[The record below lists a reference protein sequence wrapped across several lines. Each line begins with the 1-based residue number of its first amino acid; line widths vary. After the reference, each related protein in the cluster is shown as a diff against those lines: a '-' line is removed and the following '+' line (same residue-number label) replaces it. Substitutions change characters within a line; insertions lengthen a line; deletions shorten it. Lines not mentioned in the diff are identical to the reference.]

1 MASTFLISQ
10 RIKGKH
16 GLQKYENPFVNLKK
30 QQVLDVFWLRRKVL
44 YLSASLRFP
53 KPSRQNLFLQKNC
66 FFFVW
71 DVFLMWIMDKIK
83 QPTII
88 KQSVVIFANTESKMK
103 HNIRS
108 GKDWTVATI
117 ATVPLLSLY
126 PLVGWNSFHSMKK
139 CVQLKEKKVSVLTSL
154 FISERLRICLNSMQ
168 ITSQIVSSR
177 L

>member
-30 QQVLDVFWLRRKVL
+30 QQVLDVFWLKRKVL

-53 KPSRQNLFLQKNC
+53 KPSRQNFFLQKNW

-117 ATVPLLSLY
+117 ATVPLL
-126 PLVGWNSFHSMKK
+126 
-139 CVQLKEKKVSVLTSL
+139 KVSTLWLDETH
-154 FISERLRICLNSMQ
+154 FIPWKNVESEKRLPFWRLC
-168 ITSQIVSSR
+168 SSVKDYGFA
-177 L
+177 